1 MNQNNNDIK
10 EGEDCNV
17 VGGEMPFNYLDN
29 DMLSPYSNPHNP
41 RSNNAKKGGRFTHNS
56 NSTPQEPRIT
66 DYLLN
71 NDNID
76 YPSLIRDEIARVD
89 TKLLAAAKSRRPMHV
104 GGKFLN
110 IERSKEN
117 H

>member
-17 VGGEMPFNYLDN
+17 VGGEMPYNYLDN

-41 RSNNAKKGGRFTHNS
+41 RSYNAKKGGRFPNNS
-56 NSTPQEPRIT
+56 NSNPQEPRIT

-76 YPSLIRDEIARVD
+76 YPSLIRDEVARVD

-104 GGKFLN
+104 GGKSLN